1 MTDRLL
7 RYREE
12 PQIAGGRRDR
22 NIIKRKLPSIRKIGL
37 GDLRSALAAGVEDF
51 LAMPSHVV
59 FLSIVYP
66 VFGLFVALISADRDV
81 MPLLIPLTTGF
92 ALIGPF
98 AALGLYELS
107 RRREF
112 GLDVSWK
119 HAFAIWH
126 APSRASIAILAS
138 GLLMILLAWLFVA
151 HTLYQVLDVDPAVS
165 LPRFFY
171 TLFMTSK
178 GQTLLIAGA
187 TSGFLFAA
195 VVLAVSVV
203 SFPILLDRNIS
214 AANAVLT
221 SLRVVRLN
229 PVPISIWGIIVALA
243 LALGSIPLFVGLP
256 VVIPVIGHAT
266 WHLYRHLV
274 E

>member
-1 MTDRLL
+1 
-7 RYREE
+7 
-12 PQIAGGRRDR
+12 
-22 NIIKRKLPSIRKIGL
+22 
-37 GDLRSALAAGVEDF
+37 
-51 LAMPSHVV
+51 
-59 FLSIVYP
+59 
-66 VFGLFVALISADRDV
+66 
-81 MPLLIPLTTGF
+81 
-92 ALIGPF
+92 
-98 AALGLYELS
+98 
-107 RRREF
+107 
-112 GLDVSWK
+112 
-119 HAFAIWH
+119 
-126 APSRASIAILAS
+126 
-138 GLLMILLAWLFVA
+138 MILLAWLFVA

>member
-1 MTDRLL
+1 
-7 RYREE
+7 
-12 PQIAGGRRDR
+12 
-22 NIIKRKLPSIRKIGL
+22 
-37 GDLRSALAAGVEDF
+37 
-51 LAMPSHVV
+51 MPSQVV
-59 FLSIVYP
+59 FLSIGYP

-243 LALGSIPLFVGLP
+243 LALGSIPLFGGLP
-256 VVIPVIGHAT
+256 VVIPVIGHTT